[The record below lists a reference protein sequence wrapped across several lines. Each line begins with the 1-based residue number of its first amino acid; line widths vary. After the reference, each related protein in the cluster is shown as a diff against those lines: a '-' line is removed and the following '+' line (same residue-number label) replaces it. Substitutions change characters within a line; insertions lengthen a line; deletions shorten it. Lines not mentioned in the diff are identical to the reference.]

1 GLNNVSEGMIW
12 YQDLPLNLF
21 SAKEMKSL
29 RKDIQMIFQ
38 DPYSSINPKFKVI
51 DIIGRPL
58 KLYRFVTTHEALVKE
73 VKRFLTRVGLD

>member
-1 GLNNVSEGMIW
+1 MIW

-51 DIIGRPL
+51 DIIGRP
-58 KLYRFVTTHEALVKE
+58 
-73 VKRFLTRVGLD
+73 